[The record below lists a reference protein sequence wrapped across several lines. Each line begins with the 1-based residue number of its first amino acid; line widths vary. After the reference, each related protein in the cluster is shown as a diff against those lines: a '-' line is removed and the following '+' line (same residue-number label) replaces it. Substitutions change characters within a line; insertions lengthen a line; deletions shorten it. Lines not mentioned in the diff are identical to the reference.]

1 MALSTY
7 DQQFLNEEQKK
18 KIQAFTQ
25 AWNQARARGDKAG
38 MEAAHAAAERV
49 RAEADYSGT
58 RDGSGFVELGSRAG
72 SGTSGQEANG
82 QVSVKDGYTP
92 AQLPGYRA
100 GTDQVN
106 RVYDAAQKAR
116 EAELRGAFEE
126 SDAAIRQEMR
136 SVPGVYQEQKSA
148 AAALSEQSGRNFR
161 EYASAVGLASGAG
174 GQAELARANQLQA
187 DLNSLGR
194 QEAEAATKLM
204 DSLTQLK
211 VRYRNDLA
219 QAVAQGEFERAE
231 ALLAEYRKEEESR
244 VSTAREQ
251 ADEDYRSYESQVKAQ
266 SESYERARRRAETL
280 AEFGDFSG
288 YRALGYTDSEI
299 RAMYDAWRAK
309 NDDLAARMGL

>member
-1 MALSTY
+1 MLT
-7 DQQFLNEEQKK
+7 
-18 KIQAFTQ
+18 
-25 AWNQARARGDKAG
+25 
-38 MEAAHAAAERV
+38 H
-49 RAEADYSGT
+49 YSP
-58 RDGSGFVELGSRAG
+58 EI
-72 SGTSGQEANG
+72 
-82 QVSVKDGYTP
+82 
-92 AQLPGYRA
+92 AQL
-100 GTDQVN
+100 V
-106 RVYDAAQKAR
+106 
-116 EAELRGAFEE
+116 
-126 SDAAIRQEMR
+126 
-136 SVPGVYQEQKSA
+136 
-148 AAALSEQSGRNFR
+148 
-161 EYASAVGLASGAG
+161 
-174 GQAELARANQLQA
+174 QAEFQEWRDTMEQCLIAVYGPET
-187 DLNSLGR
+187 GR

-299 RAMYDAWRAK
+299 RTMYDAWRAK